1 MGFWAILVLLFKK
14 RKAIFGLVRET
25 GDVITAIRNIRDEES
40 AGGKDITKEEMLK
53 TLCEVEDVLTKLK
66 ELFT

>member
-1 MGFWAILVLLFKK
+1 MGIWKIIVLLIVK
-14 RKAIFGLVRET
+14 RRTLFGLVRET

-53 TLCEVEDVLTKLK
+53 TLCEVEDVLVKLK